1 MKNIK
6 FLVKVTRRG
15 ASINHYIRSIDRNPI
30 TMTTNPKLALTMG
43 RLTAEDAARSV
54 QTTRC
59 ISEVVSV
66 KVPA

>member
-15 ASINHYIRSIDRNPI
+15 ASINHYIQSIDRSPI
-30 TMTTNPKLALTMG
+30 TMTTNPKLALAMG

-54 QTTRC
+54 QTSRSV
-59 ISEVVSV
+59 SEVISV
-66 KVPA
+66 QVRA